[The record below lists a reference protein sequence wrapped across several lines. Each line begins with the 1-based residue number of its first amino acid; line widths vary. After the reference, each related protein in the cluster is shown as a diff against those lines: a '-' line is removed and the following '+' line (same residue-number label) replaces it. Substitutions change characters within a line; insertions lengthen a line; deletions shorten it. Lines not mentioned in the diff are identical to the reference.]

1 MRSKL
6 RIAKRL
12 KNRPGR
18 AATLRKKAARVTRR
32 LKAAA

>member
-12 KNRPGR
+12 KHRPGR
-18 AATLRKKAARVTRR
+18 TAILRKKAARR